1 MYSLF
6 TEKKFAVMSGL
17 VEGNSIRS
25 RRVTPAMPSGIGR
38 SHLEYRRIAT
48 ARSSRVR
55 FRRQEKPVGLGVLPK
70 HSVPK
75 RR

>member
-1 MYSLF
+1 MYSIS

-25 RRVTPAMPSGIGR
+25 RRVTPAMQSGIAD
-38 SHLEYRRIAT
+38 HIWKHRRIAT
-48 ARSSRVR
+48 TRSSRVR
-55 FRRQEKPVGLGVLPK
+55 FRRQEKPVGVGVLPK